1 MIAVLLNW
9 GYICFTAFAMGFVF
23 SRFVGKTLGYC
34 IKGADSVLF
43 AGLVIATVYAQLF
56 SLVYKVG
63 LAANAALFLAGV
75 FVYWTERREII
86 AWCESRRCAGSKVK
100 RVLALVLVLI
110 WAYCTSRGYMHY
122 DSDLYHAQSI
132 RWIEE
137 YGVVKGLGNIHVRFA
152 YNSSFFALSALYS
165 MKFLTGQSLHA
176 VNGLIALLL
185 SLEVL
190 RLVEIRRR
198 KKILLSDFAR
208 LGAFYY
214 LTVIYR
220 EIIAPASDYAI
231 MCVVFWLVIKWLGSL
246 ESGAGDAAP
255 YALLCVGG
263 VYAVSLKLTAGL
275 ILLLTVKPAFWLL
288 KEKRWKEIVLY
299 LCMGL
304 LVLLPWMAR
313 TAVISGYLLYPFPAL
328 DVLPADWKIPAAAAA
343 LDAAEIKTWGRGLNN
358 AALVNL
364 GISQWLPGWFH
375 TMLPA
380 VGKLLVIADVFC
392 IAVSALLALYLLTDK
407 SRRAAYAD
415 ALLVLAGVLASY
427 LFWQLSAPLLRYGY
441 AYVLLTPAL
450 TAGMLY
456 GILTG
461 TMPKGGVFGMSKG
474 RKRFSVGAFVCM
486 TTAIMAFTFVKAL
499 SLAGYIY
506 ETAGGPYYLQQGD
519 YGEYALESYEVQGIT
534 FYYPESGDRVGYA
547 AFPALPRRMEIN
559 FRGEGIK
566 DGFWAGE

>member
-9 GYICFTAFAMGFVF
+9 VYICFTAGACGLAFSAFAE
-23 SRFVGKTLGYC
+23 KTLGYR
-34 IKGADSVLF
+34 IKRADSVLF

-56 SLVYKVG
+56 SLVYQVG
-63 LAANAALFLAGV
+63 LLANAALLLACLLIYGIR
-75 FVYWTERREII
+75 RREIA
-86 AWCESRRCAGSKVK
+86 AWWRNRRGAGFRAK
-100 RVLALVLVLI
+100 RMLTLALVLI
-110 WAYCTSRGYMHY
+110 WAYCASRGYMHY

-185 SLEVL
+185 SLEVS
-190 RLVEIRRR
+190 RLIEIRGR
-198 KKILLSDFAR
+198 KRILLSDFAR

-220 EIIAPASDYAI
+220 EITAPASDYAI
-231 MCVVFWLVIKWLGSL
+231 MCVVFYLVIKWLDSL
-246 ESGAGDAAP
+246 ESDAADVAP
-255 YALLCVGG
+255 FALLCVGG
-263 VYAVSLKLTAGL
+263 VFAVSLKLTAGL
-275 ILLLTVKPAFWLL
+275 ILLLTVKPAAWLIR
-288 KEKRWKEIVLY
+288 EKRWREIALY

-328 DVLPADWKIPAAAAA
+328 DVLPVDWKIPAAAAA

-364 GISQWLPGWFH
+364 GIGQWLPGWFR

-380 VGKLLVIADVFC
+380 VGKLLVLADVLC
-392 IAVSALLALYLLTDK
+392 IAAAVILALCLLTDRRK
-407 SRRAAYAD
+407 RAAYAD
-415 ALLVLAGVLASY
+415 ALLALAGVLASY

-456 GILTG
+456 GIFTD
-461 TMPKGGVFGMSKG
+461 TMPKGGVSGMSKG

-486 TTAIMAFTFVKAL
+486 TTAIMAFTFVKAV

-547 AFPALPRRMEIN
+547 AFPALPRRTEVY
-559 FRGEGIK
+559 FRGGGIK